1 MGKRKK
7 PTRTIKINHKYLKF
21 DEDGTPY
28 IIQGNKSYK
37 AKQVEI
43 DDEEYFVVKHMGL
56 TTWVEIDYAE
66 L

>member
-1 MGKRKK
+1 MAKRKK
-7 PTRTIKINHKYLKF
+7 PTRTVKINHKHLKF

-28 IIQGNKSYK
+28 IHQSDKMYK